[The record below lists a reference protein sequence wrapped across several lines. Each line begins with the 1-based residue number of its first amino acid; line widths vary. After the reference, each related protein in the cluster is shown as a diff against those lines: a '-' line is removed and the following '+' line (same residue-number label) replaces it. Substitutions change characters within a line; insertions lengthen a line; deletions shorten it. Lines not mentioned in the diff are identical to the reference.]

1 MRLAWRELFRRPKA
15 FLVPMGALLLLA
27 LLLLYP
33 SAILDGVVGDGTAAM
48 RNAHA
53 DLIVYAR
60 DANGVILRSRV
71 EPTTRATVSG
81 VAGVDEVAT
90 FDVALF
96 TGTVSGEEEPV
107 GFAVLTSD
115 EKIDSAAPGP
125 GEAYVDAT
133 LQERAG
139 IEEGSEIVLGP
150 FLLPVKVVGFTHGT
164 NLLFNGGMV
173 VDKATWLAAWGQ
185 APTAGSEGEGA
196 STPVG
201 AAASQALLV
210 SVDPD
215 ADTGDVAA
223 AIDDSTG
230 SETQTFTRSAA
241 VRAIPGVEQ
250 QESTFGYIRI
260 VTLVVALV
268 VVGLFLSFVTLERAP
283 LYAVMKA
290 LGASSWQLFLAL
302 VTQVLLITDLAVYAA
317 ALVTWGLTR
326 LPLELPTEM
335 RMGRFVETAVALR
348 TAAVIGSV
356 LSLRRVMRID
366 PADAIG

>member
-1 MRLAWRELFRRPKA
+1 MRIAWRELFRRPKA

-48 RNAHA
+48 RNAQA
-53 DLIVYAR
+53 DLIVFAR

-71 EPTTRATVSG
+71 EPTTRAAVSG
-81 VAGVDEVAT
+81 VAGVEKVAT

-150 FLLPVKVVGFTHGT
+150 FRLPLKVVGFTHGT

-173 VDKATWLAAWGQ
+173 VDKATWLAAFGQ
-185 APTAGSEGEGA
+185 APAAEGA
-196 STPVG
+196 STPVA

-215 ADTGDVAA
+215 ADVGDVAT

-230 SETQTFTRSAA
+230 SETQTLTRSAA

-268 VVGLFLSFVTLERAP
+268 VVGLFLSFITLERAP

-335 RMGRFVETAVALR
+335 RMGRFIETAVALR
-348 TAAVIGSV
+348 TAALIGSV